1 MAANPVTLFSTLKPF
16 PCRRWST
23 ENLVP
28 IRPMEGQELPMHM
41 VSFSIRARNTPGFS
55 TRPGRLTLGGSGFC
69 GSSLMVSTRVGGTTY
84 LFCYCCSAHTFPREC
99 HCIKIGGPVLQVPNK
114 QKGGTARPF

>member
-1 MAANPVTLFSTLKPF
+1 MTLFSTLKPF

-41 VSFSIRARNTPGFS
+41 VSSSVRARNTPASS
-55 TRPGRLTLGGSGFC
+55 TRPTDRRQRVLRLLTDGVHARRRNYLSFLLLLQCTYFPPGT
-69 GSSLMVSTRVGGTTY
+69 SLY
-84 LFCYCCSAHTFPREC
+84 
-99 HCIKIGGPVLQVPNK
+99 
-114 QKGGTARPF
+114 